1 MKTHFILFTILTV
14 FLLSACHKDQTV
26 HFLLQVDSISNITS
40 DSAVAYITYL
50 NYEENIN
57 YPNQNWHPILTV
69 STQPNVSIDLPTK
82 DKIFTTNDK
91 NKKNFEI
98 QLYDLQSNTTYYIT
112 ATAIGLTYSNEVSF
126 KTK

>member
-1 MKTHFILFTILTV
+1 MKTKLFLFAILSVILF
-14 FLLSACHKDQTV
+14 SACHKDETV
-26 HFLLQVDSISNITS
+26 HFLLQVDSVSNITS
-40 DSAVAYITYL
+40 DSAIAFITYL

-91 NKKNFEI
+91 NKKIFEI
-98 QLYDLQSNTTYYIT
+98 QLYDLQSNTTYYMV
-112 ATAIGLTYSNEVSF
+112 ATAVGIDVSNEVSF
-126 KTK
+126 TTK